1 MGGIKLAVRLARYS
15 KTNDRYNSP
24 NNNTSG
30 TGDSVHGNVL
40 R

>member
-1 MGGIKLAVRLARYS
+1 MGEESRADRRAGYS
-15 KTNDRYNSP
+15 KVNDRYNSP

-30 TGDSVHGNVL
+30 TGDSVHGDVL

>member
-1 MGGIKLAVRLARYS
+1 MGEESRADRRAGYS
-15 KTNDRYNSP
+15 KVNDRYNSP